1 MAKLKYD
8 VVATVGTYEKDGQK
22 KFISRKVGVVIQ
34 TDKGFRMKMDAF
46 FNPAGCQVQD
56 DGSIWLAFFEP
67 QDKPQGNQ
75 QPQRSQQS
83 QQAAPRDDYEQDI
96 PFSGWPGINAI

>member
-8 VVATVGTYEKDGQK
+8 VVATVGQYEKDGQTK
-22 KFISRKVGVVIQ
+22 YISRKVGAVIQ

-46 FNPAGCQVQD
+46 FNPAGCRIEA

-67 QDKPQGNQ
+67 RDDK
-75 QPQRSQQS
+75 QQS
-83 QQAAPRDDYEQDI
+83 QQQATRNASAPQQAQTRGDDFSDDI
-96 PFSGWPGINAI
+96 PF